1 MAKKRST
8 FSPEFK
14 MKIVLEALQDDGK
27 LQQLADKYQISIKNI
42 MNWKQQFF
50 EKSHLAFENLA
61 PKETLASLKKENER
75 LERLLNQLQIEHD
88 FVTQKVKEFSL

>member
-50 EKSHLAFENLA
+50 EKSHLAFENPD
-61 PKETLASLKKENER
+61 PKETLTSLKKENER

>member
-1 MAKKRST
+1 MARKRST

-50 EKSHLAFENLA
+50 EKSHLTFENSD
-61 PKETLASLKKENER
+61 PKETLTSLKKENAK
-75 LERLLNQLQIEHD
+75 LEKLLNQLQIEHD
-88 FVTQKVKEFSL
+88 FVTKKVKEFSL